1 MSAMLQVLALWIPVS
16 CVICPF
22 FTWPFFRAE
31 RRVQQEPEAVS
42 RDGTVVS
49 LNKWRFQKS

>member
-22 FTWPFFRAE
+22 FTWQSSVPSAE
-31 RRVQQEPEAVS
+31 FNRNPR
-42 RDGTVVS
+42 
-49 LNKWRFQKS
+49 L

>member
-22 FTWPFFRAE
+22 F
-31 RRVQQEPEAVS
+31 
-42 RDGTVVS
+42 
-49 LNKWRFQKS
+49 KWRSSVPSAEFNRYPRL

>member
-31 RRVQQEPEAVS
+31 RRVQQEPEAIS